1 MKKCGCMARRYEKFV
16 GKLVD
21 ITCQVPF
28 KSLPWSGR
36 FFLSRLLRHKMT
48 MSSRVD
54 SVQDGFRRNH
64 VQWSWNWGQ
73 TQKNRQIDTS
83 KKMPQIPWSMQK
95 QSVLDIF
102 FSTRVC
108 KPNAFLP
115 LWSTHMVRM
124 RQNSGH
130 IAMCDARIVH
140 DFWNLHTEYI
150 FLDYY
155 GFSVQLS

>member
-1 MKKCGCMARRYEKFV
+1 MKSVGVGKLWL

-28 KSLPWSGR
+28 QKVYLEG
-36 FFLSRLLRHKMT
+36 FFLSRDSFEAMT
-48 MSSRVD
+48 MSLSG
-54 SVQDGFRRNH
+54 VQDAFRRKSCSMVLKLRSNTEE
-64 VQWSWNWGQ
+64 QA
-73 TQKNRQIDTS
+73 NRHFKENASNPLEHAKTICT
-83 KKMPQIPWSMQK
+83 WY
-95 QSVLDIF
+95 F

-130 IAMCDARIVH
+130 IVMCDARIVH